1 MLRLTG
7 AAAILA
13 ALSGT
18 VVMAAEAGQTCR
30 TSHNLVGAC
39 FTVHGFLSSSPSGVR
54 LAWAEA
60 GRTLAVL
67 DRQSAR
73 QSSEIIPDNVLA
85 LLGSNSSG
93 SVEGDYVV
101 CPFDRTH
108 LDRTQAFCIE
118 AASHLIARSRH

>member
-1 MLRLTG
+1 MRLTG
-7 AAAILA
+7 AAVVLL

-18 VVMAAEAGQTCR
+18 AAIAAEAGQTCR

-39 FTVHGFLSSSPSGVR
+39 FTVHGRLFSSPFGVR
-54 LAWAEA
+54 LTWLET

-67 DRQSAR
+67 DRQSGGGNDVIPA
-73 QSSEIIPDNVLA
+73 EIRAVLPP
-85 LLGSNSSG
+85 NSSG

-108 LDRTQAFCIE
+108 LDRMQAVCIE
-118 AASHLIARSRH
+118 SASHLKRR